1 MFSLSLNFVK
11 KKITKIMSKI
21 YPSQFNGKY
30 SEKIPYEKFKNFKDK
45 DLIIYYSRNYIY
57 RTFHNTLG
65 DGEIADFFVIH
76 PKKGIIFIESKK
88 GIISYNKDS
97 GQWFTNKIPLKK
109 DPIQQAMEHR
119 TKFLKKI
126 KDETTI
132 NINIPTTHAVLFFET
147 PKPEMLKKEFRF
159 DIKPEMMMW
168 REEFQDLESSINKI
182 FALQESKN
190 FINQQD
196 LNKIHTL
203 FMGQDLKNPLKN
215 ILNANES
222 DQNLRLSENQEQI
235 LSAMFDMFNKK
246 IAIRGLAGTGKTILL
261 SQRAVDAVNER
272 KRVLILTK
280 TKPLNKFLKLLTKIS
295 DNRLTIT
302 HVDYFVRS
310 VCKKYN
316 EPYSHPRDAEDTNQ
330 HFEQYNPNI
339 CLDMFE
345 KYQDEKYDLILV
357 DEAQDFYKDWYEA
370 LCFAKKDEGQIVFF
384 YDPFQEQI
392 EDSMITSLETA
403 EDVTKFPL
411 RINFRNTFEIN
422 NLLQKLIKHF
432 YPDSKLF
439 YDKPIENHGEKPMLI
454 EVNDRNDQI
463 IKITE
468 VINKLVNKEKVIPR
482 DIAVI
487 YDGSIKAP
495 TKSDLS
501 ITTEIKKNGFDVIS
515 AEDYSEPYLNKSKE
529 NCITLDSIRRF
540 KGLEK
545 TVIIVTNLEEITKE
559 TVKNLYTGLSRARAH
574 LVIIS
579 NKKVI
584 NQIKDLN

>member
-1 MFSLSLNFVK
+1 
-11 KKITKIMSKI
+11 MSKI
-21 YPSQFNGKY
+21 YPNEFNGKK
-30 SEKIPYEKFKNFKDK
+30 SEKIPYEKFKNLKEK
-45 DLIIYYSRNYIY
+45 ELIIYYSRNYIY
-57 RTFHNTLG
+57 RTFHNTLS

-76 PKKGIIFIESKK
+76 PKKGIIFIECKK
-88 GIISYNKDS
+88 GIISYDRES
-97 GQWFTNKIPLKK
+97 GLWFTNNQQLKK

-119 TKFLKKI
+119 RKFLKKI

-168 REEFQDLESSINKI
+168 REQFQDLDNSISKI
-182 FALQESKN
+182 FDLQESKN

-215 ILNANES
+215 ILNASES
-222 DQNLRLSENQEQI
+222 DQNLRLNENQEQI

-261 SQRAVDAVNER
+261 AQRAVDVVNER

-316 EPYSHPRDAEDTNQ
+316 EPYSHPRDAEDTDQ

-345 KYQDEKYDLILV
+345 KYPEEKYDLILV

-392 EDSMITSLETA
+392 NDSMISSLETA
-403 EDVTKFPL
+403 EDVTKYPL
-411 RINFRNTFEIN
+411 KINFRNTFEIN
-422 NLLQKLIKHF
+422 NLLQKLIKNF

-439 YDKPIENHGEKPMLI
+439 YDKPIENHGEKPQLL

-463 IKITE
+463 IKVTE
-468 VINKLVNKEKVIPR
+468 IINKLVNKEKVVPR

-495 TKSDLS
+495 SKNDLS

-515 AEDYSEPYLNKSKE
+515 AEDYSEPYINKSKE
-529 NCITLDSIRRF
+529 ILCLSGIDFEPTATIYYL
-540 KGLEK
+540 L
-545 TVIIVTNLEEITKE
+545 
-559 TVKNLYTGLSRARAH
+559 LYNNPVL
-574 LVIIS
+574 
-579 NKKVI
+579 
-584 NQIKDLN
+584 QY

>member
-1 MFSLSLNFVK
+1 
-11 KKITKIMSKI
+11 MSSI
-21 YPSQFNGKY
+21 YPTQFNGKK
-30 SEKIPYEKFKNFKDK
+30 SEKIPYEKFKNLKDK

-76 PKKGIIFIESKK
+76 PKKGIIFVESKK
-88 GIISYNKDS
+88 GIISYNRES
-97 GQWFTNKIPLKK
+97 GLWFTNNKQLNK

-119 TKFLKKI
+119 RKFLKKI

-132 NINIPTTHAVLFFET
+132 DINIPTAHAVLFFET
-147 PKPEMLKKEFRF
+147 PKPEELKKEFRF

-168 REEFQDLESSINKI
+168 REEFNNLENSLNKI
-182 FALQESKN
+182 FALQKSEN

-203 FMGQDLKNPLKN
+203 FMGKDLKNPLKN
-215 ILNANES
+215 ILNASES
-222 DQNLRLSENQEQI
+222 DQNLHLSENQEQI

-261 SQRAVDAVNER
+261 AQRAVDVVNER

-310 VCKKYN
+310 VCKKFN
-316 EPYSHPRDAEDTNQ
+316 EPYSHPRDADDTNE
-330 HFEQYNPNI
+330 HFEQYNPNK

-345 KYQDEKYDLILV
+345 KYPEEKYDLILV

-370 LCFAKKDEGQIVFF
+370 LCFAKKDDGQIVFF

-392 EDSMITSLETA
+392 NDSMIASLEAA
-403 EDVTKFPL
+403 EDVTKYPL
-411 RINFRNTFEIN
+411 KINFRNTFEIN
-422 NLLQKLIKHF
+422 NLLQKLIKNF

-439 YDKPIENHGEKPMLI
+439 YDKPLENHGEKPQLI

-463 IKITE
+463 IKVTE
-468 VINKLVNKEKVIPR
+468 LINKLVNKEKIVPR

-495 TKSDLS
+495 TKNDLS
-501 ITTEIKKNGFDVIS
+501 ITTEIKKNGLEVIS

-545 TVIIVTNLEEITKE
+545 TVIIVTNLGEINKD

-574 LVIIS
+574 LIIIS
-579 NKKVI
+579 DKKVI
-584 NQIKDLN
+584 NQIKGLN

>member
-1 MFSLSLNFVK
+1 
-11 KKITKIMSKI
+11 MSSI
-21 YPSQFNGKY
+21 YPTQFNGKK
-30 SEKIPYEKFKNFKDK
+30 SEKIPYEKFKNLKDK

-76 PKKGIIFIESKK
+76 PKKGIIFVESKK
-88 GIISYNKDS
+88 GIISYNRES
-97 GQWFTNKIPLKK
+97 GLWFTNNKQLNK

-119 TKFLKKI
+119 RKFLKKI

-132 NINIPTTHAVLFFET
+132 DINIPTTHAVLFFET
-147 PKPEMLKKEFRF
+147 PRPEELKKEFRF
-159 DIKPEMMMW
+159 DIKTEMMMW
-168 REEFQDLESSINKI
+168 REEFNNLENSLNKI
-182 FALQESKN
+182 FALQKSEK

-203 FMGQDLKNPLKN
+203 FMGKDLKNPLKN
-215 ILNANES
+215 ILNASES
-222 DQNLRLSENQEQI
+222 DQNLHLSENQEQI

-261 SQRAVDAVNER
+261 AQRAVDVVNER

-280 TKPLNKFLKLLTKIS
+280 TKPLNKFLKLLTNIS

-316 EPYSHPRDAEDTNQ
+316 EPYSHPRDADDTNQ
-330 HFEQYNPNI
+330 HFEQYNPNK

-345 KYQDEKYDLILV
+345 KYPEEKYDLILV

-370 LCFAKKDEGQIVFF
+370 LCFAKKDDGQIVFF

-392 EDSMITSLETA
+392 DDSMISSLETA
-403 EDVTKFPL
+403 EDVTKYPL
-411 RINFRNTFEIN
+411 KINFRNTFEIN
-422 NLLQKLIKHF
+422 NLLQKLIKNF

-439 YDKPIENHGEKPMLI
+439 YDKPLENHGEKPQLI

-463 IKITE
+463 IKVTE
-468 VINKLVNKEKVIPR
+468 LINKLVNKEKIVPR

-495 TKSDLS
+495 TKNDLS
-501 ITTEIKKNGFDVIS
+501 ITTEIKKNGFEVIS

-545 TVIIVTNLEEITKE
+545 TVIIVTNLGEINKE

-584 NQIKDLN
+584 NKILELT

>member
-1 MFSLSLNFVK
+1 
-11 KKITKIMSKI
+11 MSSI
-21 YPSQFNGKY
+21 YPTQFNGKK
-30 SEKIPYEKFKNFKDK
+30 SEKIPYEKFKNLKDK

-76 PKKGIIFIESKK
+76 PKKGIIFVESKK
-88 GIISYNKDS
+88 GIISYNRES
-97 GQWFTNKIPLKK
+97 GLWFTNNKQLNK

-119 TKFLKKI
+119 RKFLKKI

-132 NINIPTTHAVLFFET
+132 DINIPTTHAVLFFET
-147 PKPEMLKKEFRF
+147 PRPEELKKEFRF
-159 DIKPEMMMW
+159 DIKTEMMMW
-168 REEFQDLESSINKI
+168 REEFNNLENSLNKI
-182 FALQESKN
+182 FALQKSEK

-203 FMGQDLKNPLKN
+203 FMGKDLKNPLKN
-215 ILNANES
+215 ILNASES
-222 DQNLRLSENQEQI
+222 DQNLHLSENQEQI
-235 LSAMFDMFNKK
+235 LNAMFDMFNKK

-261 SQRAVDAVNER
+261 AQRAVDVVNER

-280 TKPLNKFLKLLTKIS
+280 TKPLNKFLKLLTNIS

-316 EPYSHPRDAEDTNQ
+316 EPYSHPRDADDTNQ
-330 HFEQYNPNI
+330 HFEQYNPNK

-345 KYQDEKYDLILV
+345 KYPEEKYDLILV

-370 LCFAKKDEGQIVFF
+370 LCFAKKDDGQIVFF

-392 EDSMITSLETA
+392 DDSMISSLETA
-403 EDVTKFPL
+403 EDVTKYPL
-411 RINFRNTFEIN
+411 KINFRNTFEIN
-422 NLLQKLIKHF
+422 NLLQKLIKNF

-439 YDKPIENHGEKPMLI
+439 YDKPLENHGEKPQLI

-463 IKITE
+463 IKVTE
-468 VINKLVNKEKVIPR
+468 LINKLVNKEKIVPR

-495 TKSDLS
+495 TKNDLS
-501 ITTEIKKNGFDVIS
+501 ITTEIKKNGFEVIS

-545 TVIIVTNLEEITKE
+545 TVIIVTNLGEINKE

-584 NQIKDLN
+584 NKILELT

>member
-1 MFSLSLNFVK
+1 
-11 KKITKIMSKI
+11 
-21 YPSQFNGKY
+21 
-30 SEKIPYEKFKNFKDK
+30 
-45 DLIIYYSRNYIY
+45 
-57 RTFHNTLG
+57 
-65 DGEIADFFVIH
+65 
-76 PKKGIIFIESKK
+76 
-88 GIISYNKDS
+88 
-97 GQWFTNKIPLKK
+97 
-109 DPIQQAMEHR
+109 MEHR
-119 TKFLKKI
+119 RKFLKKI

-132 NINIPTTHAVLFFET
+132 NINIPTSHAVLFFET
-147 PKPEMLKKEFRF
+147 PKPEVLKKEFRF

-215 ILNANES
+215 ILNASES
-222 DQNLRLSENQEQI
+222 DQNLHLSENQEQI

-392 EDSMITSLETA
+392 EDSMISSLETA

-422 NLLQKLIKHF
+422 NLLQKLIKNF

-463 IKITE
+463 IKVTE
-468 VINKLVNKEKVIPR
+468 IINRLVNKEKIVPR

-487 YDGSIKAP
+487 
-495 TKSDLS
+495 
-501 ITTEIKKNGFDVIS
+501 
-515 AEDYSEPYLNKSKE
+515 
-529 NCITLDSIRRF
+529 
-540 KGLEK
+540 
-545 TVIIVTNLEEITKE
+545 
-559 TVKNLYTGLSRARAH
+559 
-574 LVIIS
+574 
-579 NKKVI
+579 
-584 NQIKDLN
+584 

>member
-1 MFSLSLNFVK
+1 
-11 KKITKIMSKI
+11 MSMSSI
-21 YPSQFNGKY
+21 YPTQFNGKK
-30 SEKIPYEKFKNFKDK
+30 SEKIPYEKFKNLKDK

-76 PKKGIIFIESKK
+76 PKKGIIFVESKK
-88 GIISYNKDS
+88 GIISYNRES
-97 GQWFTNKIPLKK
+97 GLWFTNNKQLNK

-119 TKFLKKI
+119 RKFLKKI

-132 NINIPTTHAVLFFET
+132 DINIPTTHAVLFFET
-147 PKPEMLKKEFRF
+147 PRPEELKKEFRF
-159 DIKPEMMMW
+159 DIKTEMMMW
-168 REEFQDLESSINKI
+168 REEFNNLENSLNKI
-182 FALQESKN
+182 FALQKSEK

-203 FMGQDLKNPLKN
+203 FMGKDLKNPLKN
-215 ILNANES
+215 ILNASES
-222 DQNLRLSENQEQI
+222 DQNLHLSENQEQI

-261 SQRAVDAVNER
+261 AQRAVDVVNER

-280 TKPLNKFLKLLTKIS
+280 TKPLNKFLKLLTNIS

-316 EPYSHPRDAEDTNQ
+316 EPYSHPRDADDTNQ

-339 CLDMFE
+339 CLDIFE
-345 KYQDEKYDLILV
+345 KYPEEKYDLILV

-370 LCFAKKDEGQIVFF
+370 LCFAKKDDGQIVFF

-392 EDSMITSLETA
+392 DDSMISSLETA
-403 EDVTKFPL
+403 EDVTKYPL
-411 RINFRNTFEIN
+411 KINFRNTFEIN
-422 NLLQKLIKHF
+422 NLLQKLIKNF

-439 YDKPIENHGEKPMLI
+439 YDKPLENHGEKPQLI

-463 IKITE
+463 IKVTE
-468 VINKLVNKEKVIPR
+468 LINKLVNKEKIVPR

-495 TKSDLS
+495 TKNDLS
-501 ITTEIKKNGFDVIS
+501 ITTEIKKNGFEVIS

-545 TVIIVTNLEEITKE
+545 TVIIVTNLGEINKE

-584 NQIKDLN
+584 NKILELT

>member
-1 MFSLSLNFVK
+1 
-11 KKITKIMSKI
+11 MSKI
-21 YPSQFNGKY
+21 YPNEFNGKK
-30 SEKIPYEKFKNFKDK
+30 SEKIPYEKFKNLKEK
-45 DLIIYYSRNYIY
+45 ELIIYYSRNYIY
-57 RTFHNTLG
+57 RTFHNTLS

-76 PKKGIIFIESKK
+76 PKKGIIFIECKK
-88 GIISYNKDS
+88 GIISYDRES
-97 GQWFTNKIPLKK
+97 GLWFTNNQQLKK

-119 TKFLKKI
+119 RKFLKKI

-147 PKPEMLKKEFRF
+147 PKPEILKKEFRF

-168 REEFQDLESSINKI
+168 REQFQDLDNSISKI
-182 FALQESKN
+182 FDLQESKN

-215 ILNANES
+215 ILNASES

-261 SQRAVDAVNER
+261 AQRAVDVVNER

-316 EPYSHPRDAEDTNQ
+316 EPYSHPRDAEDTDQ

-345 KYQDEKYDLILV
+345 KYPEEKYDLILV

-370 LCFAKKDEGQIVFF
+370 LCFAKKDDGQIVFF

-392 EDSMITSLETA
+392 NDSMISSLETA
-403 EDVTKFPL
+403 EDVTKYPL
-411 RINFRNTFEIN
+411 KINFRNTFEIN
-422 NLLQKLIKHF
+422 NLLQKLIKNF

-439 YDKPIENHGEKPMLI
+439 YDKPIENHGEKPQLL

-463 IKITE
+463 TKVTE
-468 VINKLVNKEKVIPR
+468 IINKLVNKEKVVPR

-495 TKSDLS
+495 SKNDLS

-515 AEDYSEPYLNKSKE
+515 AEDYSEPYINKSKE

-584 NQIKDLN
+584 NQIKGLN

>member
-1 MFSLSLNFVK
+1 
-11 KKITKIMSKI
+11 MSKI
-21 YPSQFNGKY
+21 YPNEFNGKR
-30 SEKIPYEKFKNFKDK
+30 SEKIPYEKFTNLKEKE
-45 DLIIYYSRNYIY
+45 LIIYYSRNYIY

-76 PKKGIIFIESKK
+76 PKKGIIFIECKK
-88 GIISYNKDS
+88 GIISYDRES
-97 GQWFTNKIPLKK
+97 GLWFTNNQQLKK

-119 TKFLKKI
+119 RKFLKKI

-168 REEFQDLESSINKI
+168 REQFQDLDNSISKI
-182 FALQESKN
+182 FDLQKSKN

-215 ILNANES
+215 ILNASEL

-261 SQRAVDAVNER
+261 AQRAVDVVNER

-316 EPYSHPRDAEDTNQ
+316 EPYSHPRDAEDTDQ

-339 CLDMFE
+339 CLDIFE
-345 KYQDEKYDLILV
+345 KYPEEKYDLILV

-392 EDSMITSLETA
+392 NDSMILSLETA
-403 EDVTKFPL
+403 EDVTKYPL
-411 RINFRNTFEIN
+411 KINFRNTFEIN
-422 NLLQKLIKHF
+422 NLLQKLIKNF

-439 YDKPIENHGEKPMLI
+439 YDKPIENHGEKPQLL

-463 IKITE
+463 TKVTE
-468 VINKLVNKEKVIPR
+468 IINKLVNKEKVVPR

-495 TKSDLS
+495 SKNDLS

-515 AEDYSEPYLNKSKE
+515 AEDYSEPYINKSKE
-529 NCITLDSIRRF
+529 NCITLDSIIRF

-584 NQIKDLN
+584 DQIRNLK

>member
-1 MFSLSLNFVK
+1 
-11 KKITKIMSKI
+11 MSKI
-21 YPSQFNGKY
+21 YPNEFNGKK
-30 SEKIPYEKFKNFKDK
+30 SEKIPYEKFKNLKEK
-45 DLIIYYSRNYIY
+45 ELIIYYSRNYIY
-57 RTFHNTLG
+57 RTFQNTLS

-76 PKKGIIFIESKK
+76 PKKGIIFIECKK
-88 GIISYNKDS
+88 GIISYDRES
-97 GQWFTNKIPLKK
+97 GLWFTNNQQLKK

-119 TKFLKKI
+119 RKFLKKI

-168 REEFQDLESSINKI
+168 REQFQDLDNSISKI
-182 FALQESKN
+182 FDLQESKN

-215 ILNANES
+215 ILNASES
-222 DQNLRLSENQEQI
+222 DQNLRLNENQEQI

-261 SQRAVDAVNER
+261 AQRAVDVVNER

-316 EPYSHPRDAEDTNQ
+316 EPYSHPRDAEDTDQ

-345 KYQDEKYDLILV
+345 KYPEEKYDLILV

-370 LCFAKKDEGQIVFF
+370 LCFAKKDDGQIVFF

-392 EDSMITSLETA
+392 NDSMISSLETA
-403 EDVTKFPL
+403 EDVTKYPL
-411 RINFRNTFEIN
+411 KINFRNTFEIN
-422 NLLQKLIKHF
+422 NLLQKLIKNF

-439 YDKPIENHGEKPMLI
+439 YDKPIENHGEKPQLL

-463 IKITE
+463 IKVTE
-468 VINKLVNKEKVIPR
+468 IINKLVNKEKVVPR

-495 TKSDLS
+495 SKNDLS

-515 AEDYSEPYLNKSKE
+515 AEDYSEPYINKSKE

-574 LVIIS
+574 LVIVS

-584 NQIKDLN
+584 DKLKKL

>member
-1 MFSLSLNFVK
+1 
-11 KKITKIMSKI
+11 MSKI
-21 YPSQFNGKY
+21 YPNEFNGKR
-30 SEKIPYEKFKNFKDK
+30 SEKIPYEKFKNLKEK
-45 DLIIYYSRNYIY
+45 ELIIYYSRNYIY
-57 RTFHNTLG
+57 RTFHNTLS

-76 PKKGIIFIESKK
+76 PKKGIIFIECKK
-88 GIISYNKDS
+88 GIISYDRES
-97 GQWFTNKIPLKK
+97 GLWFTNNQQLKK

-119 TKFLKKI
+119 RKFLKKI

-168 REEFQDLESSINKI
+168 REQFQDLDNSISKI
-182 FALQESKN
+182 FDLQESKN

-215 ILNANES
+215 ILNASES

-261 SQRAVDAVNER
+261 AQRAVDVVNER

-316 EPYSHPRDAEDTNQ
+316 EPYSHPRDAEDTDQ

-345 KYQDEKYDLILV
+345 KYPEEKYDLILV

-370 LCFAKKDEGQIVFF
+370 LCFAKKDDGQIVFF

-392 EDSMITSLETA
+392 NDSMISSLETA
-403 EDVTKFPL
+403 EDVTKYPL
-411 RINFRNTFEIN
+411 KINFRNTFEIN
-422 NLLQKLIKHF
+422 NLLQKLIKNF

-439 YDKPIENHGEKPMLI
+439 YDKPIENHGEKPQLL

-463 IKITE
+463 TKVTE
-468 VINKLVNKEKVIPR
+468 IINKLVNKEKVVPR

-495 TKSDLS
+495 SKNDLS

-515 AEDYSEPYLNKSKE
+515 AEDYSEPYINKSKE

-584 NQIKDLN
+584 NQIKGLN

>member
-1 MFSLSLNFVK
+1 
-11 KKITKIMSKI
+11 MSKI
-21 YPSQFNGKY
+21 YPNEFNGKK
-30 SEKIPYEKFKNFKDK
+30 SEKIPYEKFKNLKEK
-45 DLIIYYSRNYIY
+45 ELIIYYSRNYIY
-57 RTFHNTLG
+57 RTFHNTLS

-76 PKKGIIFIESKK
+76 PKKGIIFIECKK
-88 GIISYNKDS
+88 GIISYDRGS
-97 GQWFTNKIPLKK
+97 GLWFTNNQQLKK

-119 TKFLKKI
+119 RKFLKKI

-168 REEFQDLESSINKI
+168 REQFQDLDNSISKI
-182 FALQESKN
+182 FDLQESKN

-215 ILNANES
+215 ILNASES
-222 DQNLRLSENQEQI
+222 DQNLRLNENQEQI

-246 IAIRGLAGTGKTILL
+246 IAIRGLGGTGKTILL
-261 SQRAVDAVNER
+261 AQRAVDVVNER

-316 EPYSHPRDAEDTNQ
+316 EPYSHPRDAEDTDQ

-345 KYQDEKYDLILV
+345 KYPEEKYDLILV

-392 EDSMITSLETA
+392 NDSMISSLETA
-403 EDVTKFPL
+403 EDVTKYPL
-411 RINFRNTFEIN
+411 KINFRNTFEIN
-422 NLLQKLIKHF
+422 NLLQKLIKNF

-439 YDKPIENHGEKPMLI
+439 YDKPIENHGEKPQLL

-463 IKITE
+463 IKVTE
-468 VINKLVNKEKVIPR
+468 IINKLVNKEKVVPR

-495 TKSDLS
+495 SKNDLS

-515 AEDYSEPYLNKSKE
+515 AEDYSEPYINKSKE

-545 TVIIVTNLEEITKE
+545 TVIIVTNLKEITKE

-584 NQIKDLN
+584 NQIKGLN

>member
-1 MFSLSLNFVK
+1 
-11 KKITKIMSKI
+11 MSSI
-21 YPSQFNGKY
+21 YPTQFNGKK
-30 SEKIPYEKFKNFKDK
+30 SEKIPYEKFKNLKDK

-76 PKKGIIFIESKK
+76 PKKGIIFVESKK
-88 GIISYNKDS
+88 GIISYDRES
-97 GQWFTNKIPLKK
+97 GLWFTNNKQLNK

-119 TKFLKKI
+119 RKFLKKI

-132 NINIPTTHAVLFFET
+132 DINIPTAHAVLFFET
-147 PKPEMLKKEFRF
+147 PKPEELKKEFRF

-168 REEFQDLESSINKI
+168 REEFNNLESSLNKI
-182 FALQESKN
+182 FALQKSEN

-203 FMGQDLKNPLKN
+203 FMGKDLKNPLKN
-215 ILNANES
+215 ILNASES
-222 DQNLRLSENQEQI
+222 DQNLHLSENQEQI

-261 SQRAVDAVNER
+261 AQRAVDVVNER

-280 TKPLNKFLKLLTKIS
+280 TKPLNKFLKLLTNIS

-310 VCKKYN
+310 VCKKFN
-316 EPYSHPRDAEDTNQ
+316 EPYSHPRDADDTNE

-345 KYQDEKYDLILV
+345 KYPEEKYDLILV

-370 LCFAKKDEGQIVFF
+370 LCFAKKDDGQIVFF

-392 EDSMITSLETA
+392 DDSMIASLEAA
-403 EDVTKFPL
+403 EDVTKYPL
-411 RINFRNTFEIN
+411 KINFRNTFEIN
-422 NLLQKLIKHF
+422 NLLQKLIKNF

-439 YDKPIENHGEKPMLI
+439 YDKPLENHGEKPQLI

-463 IKITE
+463 IKVTE
-468 VINKLVNKEKVIPR
+468 LINKLVNKEKIVPR

-495 TKSDLS
+495 TKNDLS
-501 ITTEIKKNGFDVIS
+501 ITTEIKKNGFEVIS

-545 TVIIVTNLEEITKE
+545 TVIIVTNLGEINKE

-574 LVIIS
+574 LIIIS

-584 NQIKDLN
+584 NQIKDLK

>member
-1 MFSLSLNFVK
+1 
-11 KKITKIMSKI
+11 MSKI
-21 YPSQFNGKY
+21 YPNEFNGKR
-30 SEKIPYEKFKNFKDK
+30 SEKIPYEKFKNLKEK
-45 DLIIYYSRNYIY
+45 ELIIYYSRNYIY
-57 RTFHNTLG
+57 RTFHNTLS

-76 PKKGIIFIESKK
+76 PKKGIIFIECKK
-88 GIISYNKDS
+88 GIITYDRES
-97 GQWFTNKIPLKK
+97 GLWFTNNQQLKK

-119 TKFLKKI
+119 RKFLKKI

-168 REEFQDLESSINKI
+168 REQFQDLDNSISKI
-182 FALQESKN
+182 FDLQESKN

-215 ILNANES
+215 ILNASES

-261 SQRAVDAVNER
+261 AQRAVDVVNER

-316 EPYSHPRDAEDTNQ
+316 EPYSHPRDAEDTDQ

-345 KYQDEKYDLILV
+345 KYPEEKYDLILV

-370 LCFAKKDEGQIVFF
+370 LCFAKKDDGQIVFF

-392 EDSMITSLETA
+392 NDSMISSLETA
-403 EDVTKFPL
+403 EDVTKYPL
-411 RINFRNTFEIN
+411 KINFRNTFEIN
-422 NLLQKLIKHF
+422 NLLQKLIKNF

-439 YDKPIENHGEKPMLI
+439 YDKPIENHGEKPQLL

-463 IKITE
+463 TKVTE
-468 VINKLVNKEKVIPR
+468 IINKLVNKEKVVPR
-482 DIAVI
+482 DIAII

-495 TKSDLS
+495 SKNDLS

-515 AEDYSEPYLNKSKE
+515 AEDYSEPYINKSKE

-584 NQIKDLN
+584 NQIKGLN

>member
-1 MFSLSLNFVK
+1 
-11 KKITKIMSKI
+11 MSKI
-21 YPSQFNGKY
+21 YPNKFNGKK
-30 SEKIPYEKFKNFKDK
+30 SEKIPYEKFKNLKEK
-45 DLIIYYSRNYIY
+45 ELIIYYSRNYIY

-76 PKKGIIFIESKK
+76 PKKGIIFIECKK
-88 GIISYNKDS
+88 GIISYDRES
-97 GQWFTNKIPLKK
+97 GLWFTNNQQLKK

-119 TKFLKKI
+119 RKFLKKI

-168 REEFQDLESSINKI
+168 REQFQDLDNSISKI
-182 FALQESKN
+182 FDLQESKN

-215 ILNANES
+215 ILNASES

-261 SQRAVDAVNER
+261 AQRAVDVVNER

-316 EPYSHPRDAEDTNQ
+316 EPYSHPRDAEDTDQ

-345 KYQDEKYDLILV
+345 KYPEEKYDLILV

-392 EDSMITSLETA
+392 NDSMISSLETA
-403 EDVTKFPL
+403 EDVTKYPL
-411 RINFRNTFEIN
+411 KINFRNTFEIN
-422 NLLQKLIKHF
+422 NLLQKLIKNF

-439 YDKPIENHGEKPMLI
+439 YDKPIENHGEKPQLL

-463 IKITE
+463 IKVTE
-468 VINKLVNKEKVIPR
+468 IINKLVNKEKVVPR

-495 TKSDLS
+495 SKNDLS

-515 AEDYSEPYLNKSKE
+515 AEDYSEPYINKSKE

-574 LVIIS
+574 LVIVS

-584 NQIKDLN
+584 DKLKKL

>member
-1 MFSLSLNFVK
+1 
-11 KKITKIMSKI
+11 MSKI
-21 YPSQFNGKY
+21 YPNEFNGKK
-30 SEKIPYEKFKNFKDK
+30 SEKIPYEKFKNLKEK
-45 DLIIYYSRNYIY
+45 ELIIYYSRNYIY

-76 PKKGIIFIESKK
+76 PKKGIIFIECKK
-88 GIISYNKDS
+88 GIISYDRES
-97 GQWFTNKIPLKK
+97 GLWFTNNQQLKK

-119 TKFLKKI
+119 RKFLKKI
-126 KDETTI
+126 KEETTI
-132 NINIPTTHAVLFFET
+132 NISIPTTHAVLFFET

-168 REEFQDLESSINKI
+168 REQFQDLDNSINKI
-182 FALQESKN
+182 FDLQESKN

-215 ILNANES
+215 ILNASES

-261 SQRAVDAVNER
+261 AQRAVDVVNER

-316 EPYSHPRDAEDTNQ
+316 EPYSHPRDAEDTDQ

-345 KYQDEKYDLILV
+345 KYPEEKYDLILV

-370 LCFAKKDEGQIVFF
+370 LCFAKKDDGQIVFF

-392 EDSMITSLETA
+392 NDSMISSLETA
-403 EDVTKFPL
+403 EDVTKYPL
-411 RINFRNTFEIN
+411 KINFRNTFEIN
-422 NLLQKLIKHF
+422 NLLQKLIKNF

-439 YDKPIENHGEKPMLI
+439 YDKPIENHGEKPQLL

-463 IKITE
+463 TKVTE
-468 VINKLVNKEKVIPR
+468 IINKLVNKEKVVPR

-495 TKSDLS
+495 SKNDLS

-515 AEDYSEPYLNKSKE
+515 AEDYSEPYINKSKE

-574 LVIIS
+574 LVIVS

-584 NQIKDLN
+584 DKLKKL

>member
-1 MFSLSLNFVK
+1 
-11 KKITKIMSKI
+11 MSKI
-21 YPSQFNGKY
+21 YPNEFNGKK
-30 SEKIPYEKFKNFKDK
+30 SEKIPYEKFKNLKEK
-45 DLIIYYSRNYIY
+45 ELIIYYSRNYIY

-76 PKKGIIFIESKK
+76 PKRGIIFIECKK
-88 GIISYNKDS
+88 GIISYDRES
-97 GQWFTNKIPLKK
+97 GLWFTNNQQLKK

-119 TKFLKKI
+119 RKFLKKI

-168 REEFQDLESSINKI
+168 REQFQDLDNSISKI
-182 FALQESKN
+182 FDLQESKN

-215 ILNANES
+215 ILNASES

-261 SQRAVDAVNER
+261 AQRAVDVVNER

-316 EPYSHPRDAEDTNQ
+316 EPYSHPRDADDTDQ

-345 KYQDEKYDLILV
+345 KYPEEKYDLILV

-392 EDSMITSLETA
+392 NDSMISSLETA
-403 EDVTKFPL
+403 EDVTKYPL
-411 RINFRNTFEIN
+411 KINFRNTFEIN
-422 NLLQKLIKHF
+422 NLLQKLIKNF

-439 YDKPIENHGEKPMLI
+439 YDKPIENHGEKPQLL

-463 IKITE
+463 TKVTE
-468 VINKLVNKEKVIPR
+468 IINKLVNKEKVVPR

-495 TKSDLS
+495 SKNDLS

-515 AEDYSEPYLNKSKE
+515 AEDYSEPYINKSKE

-584 NQIKDLN
+584 NQIKGLN

>member
-1 MFSLSLNFVK
+1 
-11 KKITKIMSKI
+11 MSKI
-21 YPSQFNGKY
+21 YPNEFNGKK
-30 SEKIPYEKFKNFKDK
+30 SEKIPYEKFKNLKEK
-45 DLIIYYSRNYIY
+45 ELIIYYSRNYIY

-76 PKKGIIFIESKK
+76 PKKGIIFIECKK
-88 GIISYNKDS
+88 GIISYDRES
-97 GQWFTNKIPLKK
+97 GLWFTNNQQLKK

-119 TKFLKKI
+119 RKFLKKI

-168 REEFQDLESSINKI
+168 REQFQDLDNSISKI
-182 FALQESKN
+182 FDLQESKN

-215 ILNANES
+215 ILNASES

-261 SQRAVDAVNER
+261 AQRAVDVVNER

-316 EPYSHPRDAEDTNQ
+316 EPYSHPRDAEDTDQ

-345 KYQDEKYDLILV
+345 KYPEEKYDLILV

-392 EDSMITSLETA
+392 NDSMISSLETA
-403 EDVTKFPL
+403 EDVTKYPL
-411 RINFRNTFEIN
+411 KINFRNTFEIN
-422 NLLQKLIKHF
+422 NLLQKLIKNF

-439 YDKPIENHGEKPMLI
+439 YDKPIENHGEKPQLL

-463 IKITE
+463 IKVTE
-468 VINKLVNKEKVIPR
+468 IINKLVNKEKVVPR

-495 TKSDLS
+495 SKNDLS

-515 AEDYSEPYLNKSKE
+515 AEDYSEPYINKSKE

-584 NQIKDLN
+584 NQIKGLN